1 VGHRAKILTLQELKT
16 IALLVTMVT
25 TQVLGDIWLSQGM
38 KVHGAVTDYSLGA
51 LWGLFLYLLTSPW
64 IVLGVATLIFSLFL
78 YFTATSR
85 LDLSLVLPLF
95 SSSYILNALLAWLML
110 GEQVSG
116 YRWLGTLMIASGV
129 FIVAWSESRARLRRR
144 QVNASPA
151 LPPPRSPIESGR
163 SPFWLFPIG
172 VALSASKVWLG
183 IVILIFTDSAGDVL
197 IARGMKQIGPVTLQS
212 PRKMLALIGRILS
225 HPSVLSGISCQTV
238 SFVTFISLL
247 SWTDIS
253 LIRPAGAL
261 GYVMSL
267 LGAKF
272 WLKERI
278 PLARWLGIAIITLG
292 VALIALDEANLV
304 GSVLQKVS
312 PELF

>member
-1 VGHRAKILTLQELKT
+1 MGHRAKILTLQELKT

-95 SSSYILNALLAWLML
+95 SSSYILNALLAWVML

-144 QVNASPA
+144 RGIPPA
-151 LPPPRSPIESGR
+151 PVPPPRSPVESGR
-163 SPFWLFPIG
+163 SPFWLFPVG

-183 IVILIFTDSAGDVL
+183 ILILIFTDSAGDVL

-278 PLARWLGIAIITLG
+278 PLARWLGIAIIATG

-304 GSVLQKVS
+304 GILL
-312 PELF
+312 PFTR

>member
-1 VGHRAKILTLQELKT
+1 MGQGGREHTLKNELKT
-16 IALLVTMVT
+16 IALLVTMVI
-25 TQVLGDIWLSQGM
+25 TQVLGDIWLSRGM
-38 KVHGAVTDYSLGA
+38 KVHGAVEDYSIGA

-110 GEQVSG
+110 GEQVSPA
-116 YRWLGTLMIASGV
+116 RWLGTLMIASGV
-129 FIVAWSESRARLRRR
+129 FIVVWSESRARSRRR
-144 QVNASPA
+144 QAEDQERVKS
-151 LPPPRSPIESGR
+151 PRSPVESGR
-163 SPFWLFPIG
+163 SPLWLFPFG
-172 VALSASKVWLG
+172 VALSVSKVWIG
-183 IVILIFTDSAGDVL
+183 ILILIFTDSAGDVL
-197 IARGMKQIGPVTLQS
+197 IARGMKQIGPVTLRS
-212 PRKMLALIGRILS
+212 PRKMLALIGQILS
-225 HPSVLSGISCQTV
+225 HPSVLSGIGCQTI

-247 SWTDIS
+247 SWADIS

-272 WLKERI
+272 LLKEQI
-278 PLARWLGIAIITLG
+278 PLARWLGIAIISGG
-292 VALIALDEANLV
+292 VALIALDEVNLA
-304 GSVLQKVS
+304 GTLL
-312 PELF
+312 PFTL

>member
-1 VGHRAKILTLQELKT
+1 MGHRAKILTLQELKT
-16 IALLVTMVT
+16 VALLVTMVT

-64 IVLGVATLIFSLFL
+64 IVLGVGTLIFSLFL

>member
-64 IVLGVATLIFSLFL
+64 IVLGVTTLIFSLFL

-95 SSSYILNALLAWLML
+95 SSSYILNALLAWVML

-144 QVNASPA
+144 RGIPPA
-151 LPPPRSPIESGR
+151 PVTPPRSPVESGR
-163 SPFWLFPIG
+163 SPFWLFPVG

-183 IVILIFTDSAGDVL
+183 ILILIFTDSAGDVL

-278 PLARWLGIAIITLG
+278 PLARWLGIAIITTG
-292 VALIALDEANLV
+292 VALIALDEVNLV
-304 GSVLQKVS
+304 GILL
-312 PELF
+312 PFTR